1 MKLTSEILTVRLGQ
15 PFGISRG
22 VKTTA
27 EVLRVRITDGENT
40 GLGEAVPYAR
50 YQDSCEIALSQIT
63 TLPHEFTRADL
74 MNLLPAGS
82 ARNAVDAALIDLQ
95 SKQTGLAAWSV
106 LGLTEPKPVEMC
118 FTISLQET
126 MAMIAEAANNSHLPV
141 LKIKLGGSAD
151 KRVILG
157 IAKAAPNSKLIV
169 DVNEGWSLET
179 LQEMIPVLVVA
190 GVQLLEQPLPAHLD
204 SQIASIDCPIP
215 LCADESISPGMKIS
229 EVSRAYSFVNLKLD
243 KSGGLTNALTQLDQA
258 RQLGFGIMVGCMVGT
273 SLAMAP
279 GFLLAQQA
287 DFVDLDGFLYV
298 AEDFQPSMKF
308 QDGML
313 SAPLGLWG

>member
-1 MKLTSEILTVRLGQ
+1 MDIFANHLSILLAQ

-27 EVLRVRITDGENT
+27 EVLQVQITDGKHT
-40 GLGEAVPYAR
+40 GLGEAVFYAR
-50 YQDSCEIALSQIT
+50 YQDTPETALSHLA
-63 TLPHEFTRADL
+63 TLPSQFTRAELVDH
-74 MNLLPAGS
+74 LPAGS
-82 ARNAVDAALIDLQ
+82 ARNAVDAALIDLE

-106 LGLTEPKPVEMC
+106 LGLPEPKPVEMC
-118 FTISLQET
+118 LTISLQET
-126 MAMIAEAANNSHLPV
+126 NEMIAEAAKNSHLPV
-141 LKIKLGGSAD
+141 LKIKLGGGD
-151 KRVILG
+151 DRRVILG
-157 IAKAAPNSKLIV
+157 IAKAAPGSKLIV
-169 DVNEGWSLET
+169 DVNEGWSIDGLR
-179 LQEMIPVLVVA
+179 EMIPALVDS

-215 LCADESISPGMKIS
+215 LCADESISPGIKIS
-229 EVSRAYSFVNLKLD
+229 EVSSAYSFVNLKLD
-243 KSGGLTNALTQLDQA
+243 KSGGLTSALVQLA
-258 RQLGFGIMVGCMVGT
+258 EAKALGFGIMVGCMIGT

-298 AEDFQPSMKF
+298 AKDFQPSMKF